1 MSLSSTEDREDAEEA
16 QVEKESTVDADEEE
30 QEAPDIEEELFNE
43 ELRIDGICG
52 VY

>member
-1 MSLSSTEDREDAEEA
+1 MSQTAADGDDAELDGEA
-16 QVEKESTVDADEEE
+16 EDPE
-30 QEAPDIEEELFNE
+30 IEEDLFEE

>member
-1 MSLSSTEDREDAEEA
+1 MATNEAETPDETMTAETDGDA
-16 QVEKESTVDADEEE
+16 TD
-30 QEAPDIEEELFNE
+30 EAPDIEEDLLQE

>member
-1 MSLSSTEDREDAEEA
+1 MATNEAETPDKTMTTETDGDD
-16 QVEKESTVDADEEE
+16 TD
-30 QEAPDIEEELFNE
+30 EAPDIEEDLLQE

>member
-1 MSLSSTEDREDAEEA
+1 MSQTAADR
-16 QVEKESTVDADEEE
+16 DEEPDTGPE
-30 QEAPDIEEELFNE
+30 TDASDDEAPDIEEDLFEE

>member
-1 MSLSSTEDREDAEEA
+1 MLQSATDDEEA
-16 QVEKESTVDADEEE
+16 TQPVDVENDQPEKSEE
-30 QEAPDIEEELFNE
+30 QPDIEEDLFEE